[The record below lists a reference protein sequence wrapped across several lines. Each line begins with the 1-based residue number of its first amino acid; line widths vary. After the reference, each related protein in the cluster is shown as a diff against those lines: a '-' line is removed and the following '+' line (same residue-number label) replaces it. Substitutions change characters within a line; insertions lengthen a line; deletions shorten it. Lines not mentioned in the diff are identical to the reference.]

1 MSCQPSKNMEKRNA
15 FSELLKN
22 MKFIRLSSLILCL
35 SAVFI
40 VGFQLKSA
48 TFQIPKTWDM
58 AEIKQFILPTADGRI
73 AVTPI
78 SEAYYYKL
86 PERKIFKSYPVRL
99 TEDMAANRKYIDSL
113 KTLEP
118 VDFFQNEP
126 KTEQDLIRL
135 GEEVFSTPL
144 LLFDYTDD
152 FYKNLI
158 NQEIK
163 NAKVPV
169 SKNIFP
175 YYTYVVDEKSKVKV
189 GMFSC
194 AMCHTRAMD
203 DGSVI
208 KGAQGTF
215 PMDKIDGFGF
225 ERDLKSVPK
234 EKLNEFN
241 AQVRADRQALQKAP
255 WINHASQTEL
265 DTIDA
270 AKITAYLKA
279 IPPGVLIRHGTN
291 FNQPTTIPDLIGIK
305 DRKYLDYTG
314 SMRHRNIGDLMRYAA
329 FNQTLEMLT
338 SYDGFIPT
346 GIDFKTLPEV
356 GQLPFVGN
364 DKRYSEIQLFALG
377 KYLYSLK
384 PPKNPNSFT
393 PDKIK
398 KGELVFIK
406 EGCVTC
412 HTPPLYTNNKLTPV
426 DGFTPPASHYKSYDI
441 FDVSVE
447 TNPELALYT
456 RRGTGYYKVP
466 SLLGLWYRGP
476 FGHSGNVATLE
487 DWLDKRRLEE
497 DYVPTGFKPAFAKTM
512 AVKGHEFGL
521 DISKQEKEA
530 LIAFLK
536 SL

>member
-1 MSCQPSKNMEKRNA
+1 MKKRTFFKKA
-15 FSELLKN
+15 VLLA
-22 MKFIRLSSLILCL
+22 IAV

-40 VGFQLKSA
+40 FGFQLKQP
-48 TFQIPKTWDM
+48 FFDIPKTWDM
-58 AEIKQFILPTADGRI
+58 AEIEQFILPTADGRI
-73 AVTPI
+73 SVTPI

-86 PERKIFKSYPVRL
+86 PERTIFKSYPVRL
-99 TEDMAANRKYIDSL
+99 TDDMAKNQKYIDSL

-135 GEEVFSTPL
+135 GEEVFSAPL
-144 LLFDYTDD
+144 LLFDYTDE

-158 NQEIK
+158 EQEVK
-163 NAKVPV
+163 NAQVPV

-175 YYTYVVDEKSKVKV
+175 YYTYVVDEKSKIKV
-189 GMFSC
+189 GIFSC
-194 AMCHTRAMD
+194 AMCHTRVMD

-215 PMDKIDGFGF
+215 PMDRRDGLSA
-225 ERDLKSVPK
+225 ENDLKSLPK
-234 EKLNEFN
+234 EKIKEYI
-241 AQVRADRQALQKAP
+241 AQMRIDRQSLQKAP

-265 DTIDA
+265 DTMEA
-270 AKITAYLKA
+270 AKIIAYLKA
-279 IPPGVLIRHGTN
+279 IPPGVMIRHGSN
-291 FNQPTTIPDLIGIK
+291 FNQPTNIPDLIGIK

-314 SMRHRNIGDLMRYAA
+314 LMMHRNVGDLMRYAA
-329 FNQTLEMLT
+329 FNQTLDMLN
-338 SYDGFIPT
+338 SYGGFIPS

-384 PPKNPNSFT
+384 PPKNPNTF
-393 PDKIK
+393 PPEMVK

-441 FDVSVE
+441 FDISVE

-466 SLLGLWYRGP
+466 SLLGVWYRGP
-476 FGHSGNVATLE
+476 FGHSGNIATLE
-487 DWLDKRRLEE
+487 DWLDKRRLQ
-497 DYVPTGFKPAFAKTM
+497 DNYVPTGFKPAFSKTM
-512 AVKGHEFGL
+512 AIKGHEFGL
-521 DISKQEKEA
+521 DITKEEKA
-530 LIAFLK
+530 SLIAFLK
-536 SL
+536 TL